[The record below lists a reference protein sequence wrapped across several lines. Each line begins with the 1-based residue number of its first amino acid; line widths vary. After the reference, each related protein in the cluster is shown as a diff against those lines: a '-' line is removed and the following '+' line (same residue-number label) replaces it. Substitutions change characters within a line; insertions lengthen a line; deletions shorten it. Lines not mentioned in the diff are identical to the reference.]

1 MKKRISVALIEDDR
15 GISSM
20 YSLCFERDGG
30 FIVHAAYDG
39 IEGLELLKT
48 FHPDVILLDMMMP
61 RMSGMETLQRIR
73 ALPGGADIKV
83 ITLTNMNDPETVEK
97 IKKLGAVDHIVK
109 ANVTP
114 SEVVATVRKVIG
126 QTQ

>member
-1 MKKRISVALIEDDR
+1 MSKKISVALIEDDR

-20 YSLCFERDGG
+20 YSVCFERDGG
-30 FIVHAAYDG
+30 FVLRVAYDG
-39 IEGLELLKT
+39 MEGLELLKT

-61 RMSGMETLQRIR
+61 RMSGMETLESIR
-73 ALPGGADIKV
+73 ALPDGENIKV
-83 ITLTNMNDPETVEK
+83 ITLTNMNDPETVDK

-109 ANVTP
+109 ADVTP
-114 SEVVATVRKVIG
+114 SEVVATVRKAIE